1 MKKSSKRMFC
11 ALAVAVVMCL
21 SASCGNS
28 GSMQSEMS
36 EEVSSGETQS
46 DRNVVYSQDPSMSQE
61 EGVGTSTSVENGDGS
76 SQTGTADGRVSNAEK
91 QGQKLI
97 KNVTICAETKEYDKL
112 MASLDAK
119 INQLNGYIESSEE
132 DQYGGKD
139 RRCCTV
145 TVRIPCDS
153 LDSFLAV
160 ISEST
165 NVLSKNVST
174 EDVTLTYVDMESHI
188 KALRTEEE
196 TLLGLLEKAEKL
208 SDVITLQDELTDVR
222 YQIESYESQ
231 LRTYDNL
238 VQYSTVSLTVE
249 EVERETTVSE
259 KKSFLSEIRSGLSD
273 NLYTVGQALRSLAIW
288 LIVSLPY
295 FVVIGAAVAVV
306 FFVIR
311 KIKKRHRKKRQNEK
325 NEK

>member
-1 MKKSSKRMFC
+1 
-11 ALAVAVVMCL
+11 
-21 SASCGNS
+21 
-28 GSMQSEMS
+28 
-36 EEVSSGETQS
+36 
-46 DRNVVYSQDPSMSQE
+46 
-61 EGVGTSTSVENGDGS
+61 
-76 SQTGTADGRVSNAEK
+76 
-91 QGQKLI
+91 
-97 KNVTICAETKEYDKL
+97 

-295 FVVIGAAVAVV
+295 FVVIGVAVAVV

>member
-11 ALAVAVVMCL
+11 ALAVAAVMCL

-28 GSMQSEMS
+28 GSTQSEMS

-46 DRNVVYSQDPSMSQE
+46 DGNVVYNQDLSMSQE
-61 EGVGTSTSVENGDGS
+61 EGVGTSTSVENGDG

-273 NLYTVGQALRSLAIW
+273 NLYSVGQVIRSLAIW

-306 FFVIR
+306 VFVIR
-311 KIKKRHRKKRQNEK
+311 KIKKRHRKKHENEK